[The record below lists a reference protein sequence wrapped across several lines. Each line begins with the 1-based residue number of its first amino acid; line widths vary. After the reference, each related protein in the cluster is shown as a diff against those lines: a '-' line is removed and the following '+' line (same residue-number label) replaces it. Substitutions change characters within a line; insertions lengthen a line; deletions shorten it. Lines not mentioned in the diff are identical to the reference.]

1 MVIGMPLALPMRR
14 SDKSVRTASEES
26 LIVIPAEERVII
38 VITLSLNA
46 HAGYP

>member
-26 LIVIPAEERVII
+26 LIVIPAEMRLTIVII
-38 VITLSLNA
+38 SLLNV
-46 HAGYP
+46 HEGYR

>member
-26 LIVIPAEERVII
+26 LIVIPAEGRVTI
-38 VITLSLNA
+38 VTISLLNV
-46 HAGYP
+46 HEGYR